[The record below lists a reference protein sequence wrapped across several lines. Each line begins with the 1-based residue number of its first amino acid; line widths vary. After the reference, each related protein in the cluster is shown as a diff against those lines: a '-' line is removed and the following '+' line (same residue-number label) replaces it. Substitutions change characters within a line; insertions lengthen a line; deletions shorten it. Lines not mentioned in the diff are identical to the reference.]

1 MTPEQ
6 EAQLIKDRIRELR
19 FELKRS
25 PTQEEI
31 QESIRQK
38 PINFKTEG
46 VTDLT
51 DITTNPNRTV
61 PVVGYREDPGD
72 VSKYEPIQDD
82 LTDEIMMLA
91 QEVDAGDSNGL
102 VQALNATKV
111 DDPKPTFANDA
122 EDLANQGSEVM
133 KFNYL
138 EGPVPYYY
146 PITPLEQNVE
156 TSGSLTFDETN
167 TLTQETPQQKRAR
180 INETRKTVLS
190 KPGIVEKPEVVKAPS
205 PISSI
210 SDMSTISE
218 NVDLLSQ
225 EGIPFEDVSETKK
238 EIKRKGIVEVIAE
251 NVADV
256 LIPESQKEPVPQ
268 DEDPQEVV
276 QETIEQNQKIAKEQV
291 KKAEDGEEVVT
302 TEEGLVM
309 PESGVL
315 TSVTETT
322 DPQEGVVET
331 ETIVEGAPAKSLAKT
346 TLSKPPPQT
355 QMVGWNELAKFLAAG
370 DLNEEIVNKI
380 LDSPG
385 YDMMFDKGI
394 EKEKVDRIN
403 EEIKANNKR
412 LDDVAKKKIKPFFG
426 EKDTGR
432 KFLAAIA
439 AGMGAYASAMTGT
452 KNFALE
458 IINQAIETDL
468 LKQKEQL
475 ERERLSILDQN
486 KILQSRKAE
495 LYTVAQIQIKDAMA
509 KAQSKTDSAKLA
521 VTLEGIQQ
529 KQREAKADLGVEIL
543 KASTLTTQSQSNRY
557 VPGFGTTQFTDETLV
572 RNAVKEA
579 QNFGQNETTIIEH
592 SDGIRDVLKTTK
604 GKTMAA
610 IWYTPERQRLQY
622 HLAEIANLYRQK
634 ILELGTQFTTFEGPF
649 LEAIIKKDFNW
660 RELAV
665 GRVGRMVD
673 NLEKGMNAKKKG
685 IMKYHKFTPDNTDSL
700 QESPPLDLT
709 PGLQKVS
716 TKDGPK

>member
-38 PINFKTEG
+38 PINFKTKG

-102 VQALNATKV
+102 VQALNATKA
-111 DDPKPTFANDA
+111 DDPKPTFAKDA

-190 KPGIVEKPEVVKAPS
+190 EPGLVEKPEVVKAPS
-205 PISSI
+205 PISLD

-302 TEEGLVM
+302 TGEGLVM
-309 PESGVL
+309 PESRVL
-315 TSVTETT
+315 TSTTETV

-331 ETIVEGAPAKSLAKT
+331 ETIVEGAPAKSLTKT

-509 KAQSKTDSAKLA
+509 KAQSKADSAKLA

-579 QNFGQNETTIIEH
+579 QKFGQNETTIIEH
-592 SDGIRDVLKTTK
+592 SNGIRDVLKTTK

>member
-1 MTPEQ
+1 M
-6 EAQLIKDRIRELR
+6 R
-19 FELKRS
+19 
-25 PTQEEI
+25 
-31 QESIRQK
+31 
-38 PINFKTEG
+38 
-46 VTDLT
+46 
-51 DITTNPNRTV
+51 
-61 PVVGYREDPGD
+61 
-72 VSKYEPIQDD
+72 
-82 LTDEIMMLA
+82 
-91 QEVDAGDSNGL
+91 
-102 VQALNATKV
+102 
-111 DDPKPTFANDA
+111 
-122 EDLANQGSEVM
+122 
-133 KFNYL
+133 FNYL
-138 EGPVPYYY
+138 EGPGGYY
-146 PITPLEQNVE
+146 PITPLKQNVG
-156 TSGSLTFDETN
+156 TSGSLTFDETD
-167 TLTQETPQQKRAR
+167 TLTQETPAQKRAR
-180 INETRKTVLS
+180 INATRKTVLS
-190 KPGIVEKPEVVKAPS
+190 DPGLVEKPEVVKAPS
-205 PISSI
+205 PISPI
-210 SDMSTISE
+210 SDMSTISQ
-218 NVDLLSQ
+218 NVDLLSK
-225 EGIPFEDVSETKK
+225 EGIPFEEISETK
-238 EIKRKGIVEVIAE
+238 EETERKDIVQIIAE
-251 NVADV
+251 NVAKV
-256 LIPESQKEPVPQ
+256 LIPESQKKPVPQ

-276 QETIEQNQKIAKEQV
+276 QKTIKQNQKIAKEQA
-291 KKAEDGEEVVT
+291 KKAVDGGKVVTTEDGEEVVTTEDGEEVVT

-322 DPQEGVVET
+322 DPQESVVGT
-331 ETIVEGAPAKSLAKT
+331 ETTITGAPAKSLVT
-346 TLSKPPPQT
+346 PSLSKPPPPQT

-380 LDSPG
+380 LDAPG
-385 YDMMFDKGI
+385 YDMMFDEGI
-394 EKEKVDRIN
+394 EKEKVDLIN

-432 KFLAAIA
+432 KFWAAIA

-543 KASTLTTQSQSNRY
+543 KAATLADQSQSNRY

-592 SDGIRDVLKTTK
+592 SNGIRDVLKTTK

-610 IWYTPERQRLQY
+610 IWMTPERQRLQY

-685 IMKYHKFTPDNTDSL
+685 IMKYHKFIPDNTDSL

-716 TKDGPK
+716 KGGPK

>member
-102 VQALNATKV
+102 VQALNATKA
-111 DDPKPTFANDA
+111 DDPKPTFAKDA

-190 KPGIVEKPEVVKAPS
+190 EPGLVEKPEVVKAPS
-205 PISSI
+205 PISLD

-302 TEEGLVM
+302 TGEGLVM
-309 PESGVL
+309 PESRVL
-315 TSVTETT
+315 TSTTETV

-331 ETIVEGAPAKSLAKT
+331 ETIVEGAPAKSLTKT

-509 KAQSKTDSAKLA
+509 KAQSKADSAKLA

-579 QNFGQNETTIIEH
+579 QKFGQNETTIIEH
-592 SDGIRDVLKTTK
+592 SNGIRDVLKTTK

>member
-1 MTPEQ
+1 MT
-6 EAQLIKDRIRELR
+6 EAQKAQLMRDRIKELR
-19 FELKRS
+19 FILKRK

-31 QESIRQK
+31 QESIRER
-38 PINFKTEG
+38 PIDFTAVG

-51 DITTNPNRTV
+51 NIAQSPGRTV
-61 PVVGYREDPGD
+61 PVVQGSEEPGD
-72 VSKYEPIQDD
+72 VPTNNNQILELAKTAQGDEKSGFFNVLEKIYSTSKTGSSSQSLPQ
-82 LTDEIMMLA
+82 
-91 QEVDAGDSNGL
+91 
-102 VQALNATKV
+102 
-111 DDPKPTFANDA
+111 DA
-122 EDLANQGSEVM
+122 EDLSNEGSEIM
-133 KFNYL
+133 RFNYL
-138 EGPVPYYY
+138 EGPGGYY
-146 PITPLEQNVE
+146 PITPLKQNVG
-156 TSGSLTFDETN
+156 TSGSLTFDETD
-167 TLTQETPQQKRAR
+167 TLTQETPAQKRAR
-180 INETRKTVLS
+180 INATRKTVLS
-190 KPGIVEKPEVVKAPS
+190 DPGLVEKPEVVKAPS
-205 PISSI
+205 PISPI

-218 NVDLLSQ
+218 NVDLLSK
-225 EGIPFEDVSETKK
+225 EGIPFKEISETK
-238 EIKRKGIVEVIAE
+238 EETERKDIVQVIAE
-251 NVADV
+251 NVAKV
-256 LIPESQKEPVPQ
+256 LTPESQKKPVPQ

-302 TEEGLVM
+302 TGEGLVM
-309 PESGVL
+309 PESRVL
-315 TSVTETT
+315 TSTTETV

-331 ETIVEGAPAKSLAKT
+331 ETIVEGAPAKSLTKT

-380 LDSPG
+380 LDTPA
-385 YDMMFDKGI
+385 YDMMFDEGI
-394 EKEKVDRIN
+394 EKEKVDLIN

-579 QNFGQNETTIIEH
+579 QKFGQNETTIIEH
-592 SDGIRDVLKTTK
+592 SNGIRDVLKTTK

-610 IWYTPERQRLQY
+610 IWMTPERQRLQY

-685 IMKYHKFTPDNTDSL
+685 IMKYHKFIPDNTDSL

-716 TKDGPK
+716 KDGSK

>member
-6 EAQLIKDRIRELR
+6 EAQLIKDRISELR
-19 FELKRS
+19 FTLKRT

-31 QESIRQK
+31 QESIQQK
-38 PINFKTEG
+38 PINYKKLG

-51 DITTNPNRTV
+51 DIAVNPKKTV
-61 PVVGYREDPGD
+61 PDVGYREEPGD
-72 VSKYEPIQDD
+72 VSKYEPIKDD
-82 LTDEIMMLA
+82 LNDEIMMLV
-91 QEVDAGDSNGL
+91 QQVDGGEKNGL
-102 VQALNATKV
+102 AQALSATKA
-111 DDPKPTFANDA
+111 DDPKPTFAKDE
-122 EDLANQGSEVM
+122 EDLADEGSEII

-138 EGPVPYYY
+138 EDSVPYYY

-156 TSGSLTFDETN
+156 TSGSLTFDKTD
-167 TLTQETPQQKRAR
+167 TLTQETPAEKRKR

-190 KPGIVEKPEVVKAPS
+190 ESGIPEKPKVVEAPS
-205 PISSI
+205 PISPI

-218 NVDLLSQ
+218 NVNLFS
-225 EGIPFEDVSETKK
+225 EEEISETKE
-238 EIKRKGIVEVIAE
+238 EIERKDIAQVIAE
-251 NVADV
+251 NVANV

-276 QETIEQNQKIAKEQV
+276 QKTIKQNQKIAKEQA
-291 KKAEDGEEVVT
+291 KKTKDGEEAVT

-309 PESGVL
+309 PASGVL
-315 TSVTETT
+315 TSETETV
-322 DPQEGVVET
+322 DPQKGVVET
-331 ETIVEGAPAKSLAKT
+331 ETIVEGAPAKSLSKT
-346 TLSKPPPQT
+346 TLSKPPPPQT

-370 DLNEEIVNKI
+370 DLNEEIVNKL

-394 EKEKVDRIN
+394 EKEKVDLIN

-439 AGMGAYASAMTGT
+439 AGMGAYASARTGT
-452 KNFALE
+452 KTFALE

-521 VTLEGIQQ
+521 VALEVIQQ
-529 KQREAKADLGVEIL
+529 KQREAEKALDLKDIEYQQNVSESNLTGGLKDLALQSTSASREVSSIAEAAGPTNLANVSSITRKADIAGENAWKSYDRSFQNIVATRKLDEERIQNYSDRS
-543 KASTLTTQSQSNRY
+543 KHQRDARY
-557 VPGFGTTQFTDETLV
+557 E
-572 RNAVKEA
+572 
-579 QNFGQNETTIIEH
+579 
-592 SDGIRDVLKTTK
+592 
-604 GKTMAA
+604 
-610 IWYTPERQRLQY
+610 
-622 HLAEIANLYRQK
+622 ANLDQ
-634 ILELGTQFTTFEGPF
+634 IQSMS
-649 LEAIIKKDFNW
+649 
-660 RELAV
+660 V
-665 GRVGRMVD
+665 
-673 NLEKGMNAKKKG
+673 
-685 IMKYHKFTPDNTDSL
+685 
-700 QESPPLDLT
+700 
-709 PGLQKVS
+709 
-716 TKDGPK
+716 

>member
-38 PINFKTEG
+38 PINFKTKG

-102 VQALNATKV
+102 VQALNATKA
-111 DDPKPTFANDA
+111 DDPKPTFAKDA

-190 KPGIVEKPEVVKAPS
+190 EPGLVEKPEVVKAPS
-205 PISSI
+205 PISPI

-302 TEEGLVM
+302 TGEGLVM
-309 PESGVL
+309 PESRVL
-315 TSVTETT
+315 TSTTETV

-331 ETIVEGAPAKSLAKT
+331 ETIVEGAPAKSLTKT

-509 KAQSKTDSAKLA
+509 KAQSKADSAKLA

-579 QNFGQNETTIIEH
+579 QKFGQNETTIIEH
-592 SDGIRDVLKTTK
+592 SNGIRDVLKTTK

>member
-38 PINFKTEG
+38 PINFKTKG

-102 VQALNATKV
+102 VQALNATKA
-111 DDPKPTFANDA
+111 DDPKPTFAKDA

-146 PITPLEQNVE
+146 PITPLEQNVG

-167 TLTQETPQQKRAR
+167 TLTQETPAQKRAR
-180 INETRKTVLS
+180 INATRKTVLS
-190 KPGIVEKPEVVKAPS
+190 DPGLVEKPEVVKAPS
-205 PISSI
+205 PISLD

-302 TEEGLVM
+302 TGEGLVM
-309 PESGVL
+309 PESRVL
-315 TSVTETT
+315 TSTTETV

-331 ETIVEGAPAKSLAKT
+331 ETIVEGAPAKSLTKT

-509 KAQSKTDSAKLA
+509 KAQSKADSAKLA

-579 QNFGQNETTIIEH
+579 QKFGQNETTIIEH
-592 SDGIRDVLKTTK
+592 SNGIRDVLKTTK

>member
-38 PINFKTEG
+38 PINFKTKG

-102 VQALNATKV
+102 VQALNATKA
-111 DDPKPTFANDA
+111 DDPKPTFAKDA

-190 KPGIVEKPEVVKAPS
+190 EPGLVEKPEVVKAPS
-205 PISSI
+205 PISLD

-218 NVDLLSQ
+218 NVDLLSE

-238 EIKRKGIVEVIAE
+238 EIERKDIVEVIAE

-302 TEEGLVM
+302 TGEGLVM
-309 PESGVL
+309 PESRVL
-315 TSVTETT
+315 TSTTETV

-331 ETIVEGAPAKSLAKT
+331 ETIVEGAPAKSLTKT

-380 LDSPG
+380 LDAPG
-385 YDMMFDKGI
+385 YDMMFDEGI
-394 EKEKVDRIN
+394 EKEKVDLIN

-509 KAQSKTDSAKLA
+509 KAQSKADSAKLA

-579 QNFGQNETTIIEH
+579 QKFGQNETTIIEH
-592 SDGIRDVLKTTK
+592 SNGIRDVLKTTK

>member
-102 VQALNATKV
+102 VQALNATKA
-111 DDPKPTFANDA
+111 DDPKPTFAKDA

-190 KPGIVEKPEVVKAPS
+190 EPGLVEKPEVVKAPS
-205 PISSI
+205 PISLD

-268 DEDPQEVV
+268 DEDPQKVV

-302 TEEGLVM
+302 TGEGLVM
-309 PESGVL
+309 PESRVL
-315 TSVTETT
+315 TSTTETV

-331 ETIVEGAPAKSLAKT
+331 ETIVEGAPAKSLTKT

-509 KAQSKTDSAKLA
+509 KAQSKADSAKLA

-579 QNFGQNETTIIEH
+579 QKFGQNETTIIEH
-592 SDGIRDVLKTTK
+592 SNGIRDVLKTTK